1 MTDELDERMARRKQQ
16 LAQKQEAEEESRNL
30 NQNRQEVSRRKFS
43 ASFFDKISDSDIDSE
58 LRHKIEEELP
68 ATFSSAHI
76 TGQRRPEY
84 AVQQELLNRAKAER
98 YVAEHTPGALLK
110 QHPGIRAVADGQE
123 PEINNPPMAGPVS
136 TDDANT
142 PALLSTRE
150 RRIARS
156 AIREVATTQ
165 QSLAVGGTG
174 LKQFTTATS
183 EVHNV
188 DHNSDDDSLIARAT
202 GGVFG

>member
-1 MTDELDERMARRKQQ
+1 MTDELDERLAHRKQQ

-43 ASFFDKISDSDIDSE
+43 ASFFDKISDSDLSSSMDISVVDA
-58 LRHKIEEELP
+58 LP
-68 ATFSSAHI
+68 GTFSSAHI

-84 AVQQELLNRAKAER
+84 ALQQELLNRAKAER
-98 YVAEHTPGALLK
+98 FVTERTPGALLK
-110 QHPGIRAVADGQE
+110 QHAGLRAVAEGRE
-123 PEINNPPMAGPVS
+123 PEINSPPMAGPVS
-136 TDDANT
+136 TTDAEV
-142 PALLSTRE
+142 PEQLSTAE

-174 LKQFTTATS
+174 L
-183 EVHNV
+183 
-188 DHNSDDDSLIARAT
+188 
-202 GGVFG
+202 